1 MERTV
6 HLDFADGVALLAEML
21 EVLVL
26 ALSVMEEE
34 AAAAAFG
41 LHINRLLNQDCP
53 VVQSS
58 RMFNSPGGRWTG

>member
-34 AAAAAFG
+34 AAAFG

-58 RMFNSPGGRWTG
+58 RVFNSPGGRWTG